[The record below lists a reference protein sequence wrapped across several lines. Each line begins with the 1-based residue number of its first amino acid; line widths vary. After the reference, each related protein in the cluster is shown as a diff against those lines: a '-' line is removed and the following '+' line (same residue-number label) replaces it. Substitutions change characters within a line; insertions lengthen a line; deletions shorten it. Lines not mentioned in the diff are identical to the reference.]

1 MAADLALA
9 VACLRQ
15 VEGGEA
21 LHEQLAEHHALA
33 DPRREAKADALGE
46 EGEQRLDLPHV
57 ARLEMG
63 EAVTQHHPVDR
74 RLAGDDALVALLPH
88 QLAVHAWRLP
98 PPAPPL
104 ELRPHLPCAGPER
117 Q

>member
-46 EGEQRLDLPHV
+46 EGERRLDLPHV

-88 QLAVHAWRLP
+88 QLAVNAGRL
-98 PPAPPL
+98 
-104 ELRPHLPCAGPER
+104 HLAALDR
-117 Q
+117 KSTRLNSSH

>member
-21 LHEQLAEHHALA
+21 LHAQLAEHHALA

-63 EAVTQHHPVDR
+63 AADRQRPPADR
-74 RLAGDDALVALLPH
+74 RRAGDDAQGASL
-88 QLAVHAWRLP
+88 QLGRAAWGARM
-98 PPAPPL
+98 
-104 ELRPHLPCAGPER
+104 RPYG
-117 Q
+117 